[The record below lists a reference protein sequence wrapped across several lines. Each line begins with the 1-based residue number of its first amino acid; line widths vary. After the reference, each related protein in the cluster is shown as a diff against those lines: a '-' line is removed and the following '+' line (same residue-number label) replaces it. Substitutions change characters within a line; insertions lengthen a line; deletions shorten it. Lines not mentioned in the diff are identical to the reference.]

1 MSFQFWNSKETSDN
15 SSLVKAHFFSGGGGG
30 GVGEGEGRRG
40 RGGEEGRAGSS
51 TNLKYVE
58 RPYFV
63 FCHIFQ

>member
-1 MSFQFWNSKETSDN
+1 M
-15 SSLVKAHFFSGGGGG
+15 
-30 GVGEGEGRRG
+30 GVGSRG

-63 FCHIFQ
+63 FYHIFQ